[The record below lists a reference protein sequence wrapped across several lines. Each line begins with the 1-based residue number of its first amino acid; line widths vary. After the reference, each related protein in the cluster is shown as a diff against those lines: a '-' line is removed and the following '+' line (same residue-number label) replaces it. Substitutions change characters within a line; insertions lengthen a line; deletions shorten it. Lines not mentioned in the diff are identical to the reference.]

1 MIRVQSDG
9 FDMGEE
15 LNAFT
20 AASPRSGAVV
30 SFLGQVRGKE
40 HDAEGGR
47 TIASL
52 TLEHYPGMTEKEL
65 ARLEAEARERWP
77 LDNVL
82 IIHRYGKME
91 PAEPIVAVFTASA
104 HRAAA
109 FEAAEFLMDF
119 LKTQA
124 PFWKLEDTGAGS
136 SWVDARESD
145 DARRA
150 RWSEKD

>member
-1 MIRVQSDG
+1 MIRVQTEA
-9 FDMGEE
+9 FDMGQE

-20 AASPRSGAVV
+20 AANPAAGAIV
-30 SFLGQVRGKE
+30 SFLGQVRGQE

-47 TIASL
+47 TIHSL

-77 LDNVL
+77 VDDVL
-82 IIHRYGKME
+82 IVHRHGKMD
-91 PAEPIVAVFTASA
+91 PSEPIVAVFTASA

-124 PFWKLEDTGAGS
+124 PFWKLEDTGEGS
-136 SWVDARESD
+136 SWVDARAED
-145 DARRA
+145 DARRD
-150 RWSEKD
+150 RWESD